1 MPGPRSITSNPWKTA
16 TLAGMASYLDAAAL
30 VTSGIAIGGY
40 YAAPLRLGPETI
52 GTLLGLQTLAF
63 AAGALFGGRL
73 GDRLGRRTIFTVSLV
88 LYAAGV
94 LLLLVAASP
103 ALLFAGVVTTGLAIG
118 ADLPVSLAL
127 VNEEASPG
135 RKGTMV
141 VFSGMLWLAGI
152 VVVLLLSSF
161 MGAQG
166 MLGGRILF
174 AHLLV
179 VAVVVLLLR
188 LTLGESAEW
197 AAARRAADAHARPD
211 TAAGTVEFGRVRDLF
226 RPPTVHALLATGLY
240 YATWN
245 LGANTL
251 GQFGTF
257 LWTALA
263 DGEVAEYSRL
273 TLLGL
278 PVGFVAGLVFMRVV
292 DRPARHA
299 WFGAGTALIVLA
311 WALPALLG
319 PGRFTLVAVMLLSG
333 LGNAFAGESVY
344 KIWSQELFPTLLRAT
359 ATGVTMAFTR
369 TLAGL
374 AALGT
379 PALALGHTRLF
390 FGLLLGVTVASAV
403 IGLVWVPRLPRAPR
417 PEEPAD
423 TPRPGARTATPHA
436 EKRAVAGHPETPA
449 APARQET
456 PATAPQ
462 RETPAAAPHP
472 EARPDLSGAATPDTT
487 EKALR

>member
-1 MPGPRSITSNPWKTA
+1 MSGPTHPTSNPWKTA
-16 TLAGMASYLDAAAL
+16 TLAGMASYLDSAAL

-40 YAAPLRLGPETI
+40 YAAPLQLAPETI
-52 GTLLGLQTLAF
+52 GSLLGLQTLAF

-73 GDRLGRRTIFTVSLV
+73 GDRFGRRTVFTCSLV

-103 ALLFAGVVTTGLAIG
+103 ALLFAGVIATGLAIG

-127 VNEEASPG
+127 VNEEAPEG

-141 VFSGMLWLAGI
+141 VFSSMLWLAGI
-152 VVVLLLSSF
+152 VAVLLLSSF

-166 MLGGRILF
+166 MLGGRVLF

-188 LTLGESAEW
+188 LTLSESAEW
-197 AAARRAADAHARPD
+197 AAARRAADTHPNSPAEK
-211 TAAGTVEFGRVRDLF
+211 VEFGRIRDLF
-226 RPPTVHALLATGLY
+226 RAPTGYALLATGLY

-263 DGEVAEYSRL
+263 EGEVARYSQL

-278 PVGFVAGLVFMRVV
+278 PMGFVAGLVFMRVV
-292 DRPARHA
+292 DRPARQA
-299 WFGAGTALIVLA
+299 WFAAGTALIVIA
-311 WALPALLG
+311 WALPALFG
-319 PGRFTLVAVMLLSG
+319 PGEFTLVAVMLVSG
-333 LGNAFAGESVY
+333 LGNAFAGESIY

-369 TLAGL
+369 ALAGL

-379 PALALGHTRLF
+379 PALALGHTGLF
-390 FGLLLGVTVASAV
+390 FGLLLGVTVLSAV
-403 IGLVWVPRLPRAPR
+403 IGLVWVPRLARTARSEERADAVQR
-417 PEEPAD
+417 VEPAD
-423 TPRPGARTATPHA
+423 P
-436 EKRAVAGHPETPA
+436 
-449 APARQET
+449 
-456 PATAPQ
+456 
-462 RETPAAAPHP
+462 
-472 EARPDLSGAATPDTT
+472 SGAPTPDTT
-487 EKALR
+487 EKAVP